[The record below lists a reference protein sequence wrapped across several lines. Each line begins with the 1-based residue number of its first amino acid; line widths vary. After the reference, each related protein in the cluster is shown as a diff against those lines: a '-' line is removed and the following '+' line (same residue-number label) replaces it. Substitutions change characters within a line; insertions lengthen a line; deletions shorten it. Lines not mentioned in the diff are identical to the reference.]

1 MAGHTRFSRRLE
13 GIFPE
18 KRLFLKSDDATRFV
32 RLSSGTQAGMAVGG
46 AALLT
51 WTAFASA
58 MVLITS
64 LGAGEA
70 RDQAARDQQMYAERL
85 NALSIERDAR
95 ASEARAAQERFTLA
109 LEQVSRMQSQL
120 LASEERRSE
129 LETGVAVV
137 QSTLRTAMEERDAA
151 RAAEAEASR
160 ELAALTGTGTT
171 EAAQM
176 RDLELT
182 LAFLTDALTG
192 TAAERDGLQGAHSA
206 ATAEIEELLLS
217 QQLTAERNNRVFE
230 LLEDAVTVSVAP
242 LERMFEE
249 AGVPADRIL
258 DEIRRN
264 SSGQGGPLIPMS
276 FSTRSLPQDE
286 LSYRTEQIL
295 AGLDRLNLHRM
306 AVDQLP
312 FAMPVKSAFRFTS
325 PFGYRRD
332 PKGGGTRMHKG
343 TDFAASLGTPIYAT
357 AEGVVVK
364 AGWNRG
370 FGRMVKIRH
379 AFGYE
384 TVYAHMSKLRV
395 KEGQRVSRGERI
407 GDMGST
413 GRSTGVH
420 LHYEVHQS
428 GKPVNPMSFIK
439 AGKNV
444 L

>member
-1 MAGHTRFSRRLE
+1 MRSRFARRLE
-13 GIFPE
+13 AAFPE
-18 KRLFLKSDDATRFV
+18 KRLFLKSDDNTRFV
-32 RLSSGTQAGMAVGG
+32 RLTSGTQAALAVGG
-46 AALLT
+46 TMLLG
-51 WTAFASA
+51 WTTFASA
-58 MVLITS
+58 MVLITA
-64 LGAGEA
+64 LGAGDA
-70 RDQAARDQQMYAERL
+70 RDQAVRDQQMYAERL
-85 NALSIERDAR
+85 NALSTERDAR
-95 ASEARAAQERFTLA
+95 AREARAAQERFTLA

-120 LASEERRSE
+120 LDSEERRTE

-137 QSTLRTAMEERDAA
+137 QSTLRDAMGERDAA
-151 RAAEAEASR
+151 RAAADEAAR

-171 EAAQM
+171 ESAQM
-176 RDLELT
+176 RDLEQT
-182 LAFLTDALTG
+182 LAFLTTALSD
-192 TAAERDGLQGAHSA
+192 TAVERDGLEGAHSA
-206 ATAEIEELLLS
+206 ALAEVEELLLT

-230 LLEDAVTVSVAP
+230 ILEDAVTVSVAP
-242 LERMFEE
+242 LERMFED

-258 DEIRRN
+258 EEIRRTT
-264 SSGQGGPLIPMS
+264 SGQGGPLVPMS
-276 FSTRSLPQDE
+276 LSTRSLPQDE
-286 LSYRTEQIL
+286 MSYRTKEIL

-312 FAMPVKSAFRFTS
+312 FAMPVKASFRFTS

-332 PKGGGTRMHKG
+332 PKGAGTRMHKG
-343 TDFAASLGTPIYAT
+343 TDFAASYGTPIYAT
-357 AEGVVVK
+357 AEGVVVEAK
-364 AGWNRG
+364 WHSG

-395 KEGQRVSRGERI
+395 KRGERVSRGERI

>member
-1 MAGHTRFSRRLE
+1 LARRLE
-13 GIFPE
+13 TIFPE
-18 KRLFLKSDDATRFV
+18 KRLFLKSDDSTRFV
-32 RLSSGTQAGMAVGG
+32 RLTSSTQAALALGG
-46 AALLT
+46 TALLG

-58 MVLITS
+58 MVLIAA
-64 LGAGEA
+64 LGSGDA
-70 RDQAARDQQMYAERL
+70 RDQALYDQKMYAERL

-95 ASEARAAQERFTLA
+95 AREARAAQERFTLA

-120 LASEERRSE
+120 LASEEKRTE
-129 LETGVAVV
+129 LETGVSVV
-137 QSTLRTAMEERDAA
+137 QSTLRAAMAERDAA
-151 RAAEAEASR
+151 RAAADEAAR
-160 ELAALTGTGTT
+160 ELAALTGSGST
-171 EAAQM
+171 ESAQL
-176 RDLELT
+176 RDLEQT
-182 LAFLTDALTG
+182 LAFLTTALSG
-192 TAAERDGLQGAHSA
+192 TAVERDGLQNAHSA
-206 ATAEIEELLLS
+206 AVAEIEELLLT

-230 LLEDAVTVSVAP
+230 ILEDAVSVSVAP

-249 AGVPADRIL
+249 AGVPAQRIL
-258 DEIRRN
+258 DEIRRTT
-264 SSGQGGPLIPMS
+264 SGQGGPLVPMS
-276 FSTRSLPQDE
+276 LSTRSLPQDE
-286 LSYRTEQIL
+286 LSYRTKEIL

-312 FAMPVKSAFRFTS
+312 FAMPVKASFRFTS

-332 PKGGGTRMHKG
+332 PKGAGTRMHKG

-357 AEGVVVK
+357 AEGVVTE
-364 AGWNRG
+364 AGWHSG

-379 AFGYE
+379 SFGYE

-395 KEGQRVSRGERI
+395 KEGQRVSRGDRI

>member
-1 MAGHTRFSRRLE
+1 MRSRFARRLE
-13 GIFPE
+13 AAFPE
-18 KRLFLKSDDATRFV
+18 KRLFLKSDDNTRFV
-32 RLSSGTQAGMAVGG
+32 RLTSGTQAALAVGG
-46 AALLT
+46 TVLLG
-51 WTAFASA
+51 WTTFASA
-58 MVLITS
+58 MVLITA
-64 LGAGEA
+64 LGAGDA
-70 RDQAARDQQMYAERL
+70 RDQAVRDQQMYAERL
-85 NALSIERDAR
+85 NALSTERDAR
-95 ASEARAAQERFTLA
+95 AREARAAQERFTLA

-120 LASEERRSE
+120 LDSEERRTE

-137 QSTLRTAMEERDAA
+137 QSTLRDAMGERDAA
-151 RAAEAEASR
+151 RAAADEAAR

-171 EAAQM
+171 ESAQM
-176 RDLELT
+176 RDLEQT
-182 LAFLTDALTG
+182 LAFLTTALSD
-192 TAAERDGLQGAHSA
+192 TAVERDGLEGAHSA
-206 ATAEIEELLLS
+206 ALAEVEELLLT

-230 LLEDAVTVSVAP
+230 ILEDAVTVSVAP
-242 LERMFEE
+242 LERMFED

-258 DEIRRN
+258 EEIRRTT
-264 SSGQGGPLIPMS
+264 SGQGGPLVPMS
-276 FSTRSLPQDE
+276 LSTRSLPQDE
-286 LSYRTEQIL
+286 MSYRTKEIL

-312 FAMPVKSAFRFTS
+312 FAMPVKASFRFTS

-332 PKGGGTRMHKG
+332 PKGAGTRMHKG
-343 TDFAASLGTPIYAT
+343 TDFAASYGTPIYAT
-357 AEGVVVK
+357 AEGVVVEAK
-364 AGWNRG
+364 WHSG

-395 KEGQRVSRGERI
+395 KRGERVSRGERI

>member
-1 MAGHTRFSRRLE
+1 MRSRFAKRLE
-13 GIFPE
+13 AVFPE
-18 KRLFLKSDDATRFV
+18 KRLFLKSDDNTRFV
-32 RLSSGTQAGMAVGG
+32 RLTSGTQAVLAVGG
-46 AALLT
+46 AALLG
-51 WTAFASA
+51 WTTFASA
-58 MVLITS
+58 MVLIAA
-64 LGAGEA
+64 LGAGDA
-70 RDQAARDQQMYAERL
+70 RDQALRDQQMYSERL
-85 NALSIERDAR
+85 NALSTERDAR
-95 ASEARAAQERFTLA
+95 AREARAAQERFTLA

-120 LASEERRSE
+120 LDSEERRTE

-137 QSTLRTAMEERDAA
+137 QSTLRDAMSERDAA
-151 RAAEAEASR
+151 RVAANEAAR

-171 EAAQM
+171 ESAQM
-176 RDLELT
+176 RDLEQT
-182 LAFLTDALTG
+182 LAFLTTALSD
-192 TAAERDGLQGAHSA
+192 TAVERDGLEGKHSA
-206 ATAEIEELLLS
+206 ALAEVEELLLT

-230 LLEDAVTVSVAP
+230 ILEDAVTVSVAP

-258 DEIRRN
+258 EEIRRTT
-264 SSGQGGPLIPMS
+264 SGQGGPLVPMS
-276 FSTRSLPQDE
+276 LSTRSLPQDE
-286 LSYRTEQIL
+286 MSYRTKEIL
-295 AGLDRLNLHRM
+295 AGLDRLNMHRM

-312 FAMPVKSAFRFTS
+312 FAMPVKASFRFTS

-332 PKGGGTRMHKG
+332 PKGAGTRMHKG
-343 TDFAASLGTPIYAT
+343 TDFAASYGTPIYAT
-357 AEGVVVK
+357 AEGVVVEAK
-364 AGWNRG
+364 WHSG

-395 KEGQRVSRGERI
+395 KRGERVSRGERI